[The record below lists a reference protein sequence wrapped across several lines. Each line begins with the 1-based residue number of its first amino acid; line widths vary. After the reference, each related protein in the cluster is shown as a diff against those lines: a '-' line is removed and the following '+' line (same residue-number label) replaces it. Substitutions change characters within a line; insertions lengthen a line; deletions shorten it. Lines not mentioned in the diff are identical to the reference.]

1 VASHGTDYERY
12 SAAIMSNGF
21 DGSVIDM
28 LDMNDVTQLMQ
39 SMGISISHGLR
50 LKATFTSWKKHPDAA
65 FEALALAKV
74 TSVSHVDTMQ
84 FGNCLQVAAS
94 ERAQAKAVAAK
105 KQVHAGSSFL
115 ISTLC
120 FCPEES

>member
-12 SAAIMSNGF
+12 SAAITSNGF
-21 DGSVIDM
+21 DGSVVDM

-50 LKATFTSWKKHPDAA
+50 LKATFASWKKHPDAA

-74 TSVSHVDTMQ
+74 T
-84 FGNCLQVAAS
+84 
-94 ERAQAKAVAAK
+94 AVLMSTLCNFMITCRLPPPKGRKPRLPPPKSRCMLAR
-105 KQVHAGSSFL
+105 HFL
-115 ISTLC
+115 ISTL
-120 FCPEES
+120 